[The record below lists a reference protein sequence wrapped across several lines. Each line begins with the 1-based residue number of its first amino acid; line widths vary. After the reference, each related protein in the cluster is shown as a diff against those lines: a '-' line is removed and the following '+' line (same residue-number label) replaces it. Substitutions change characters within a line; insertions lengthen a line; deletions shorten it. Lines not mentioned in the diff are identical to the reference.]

1 MDEDALIRNSLLRSL
16 ILPLCLIGLGCGD
29 PVAGRSGGS
38 EGRTEKERV
47 VWRGRLL
54 SAPID
59 RPQFTLRDTQGE
71 SYDFHERTSG
81 RVTLLF
87 FGYTSCPDVCPAHF
101 GQIASAMKTLD
112 SAFGDARKQID
123 VVFVGVDAPRDT
135 PEKVQQWLSHFDA
148 SFVGLVGEAEALA
161 AAQKAAAVPTAQ
173 RDPGGTEEAY
183 TVSHASFV
191 MLYTPD
197 DQAHLRYAFDT
208 DAEDWVHDLGS
219 LLRGRRP
226 S

>member
-1 MDEDALIRNSLLRSL
+1 MPRYRLLRWL
-16 ILPLCLIGLGCGD
+16 FLPFFLVGLGCGD
-29 PVAGRSGGS
+29 PVAGRSGGG
-38 EGRTEKERV
+38 EGGTETERV

-59 RPQFTLRDTQGE
+59 RPQFTLRDTRGE
-71 SYDFHERTSG
+71 SYAFHERTAG

-101 GQIASAMKTLD
+101 GQIATAMKTLD
-112 SAFGDARKQID
+112 GAFGDARERID

-135 PEKVQQWLSHFDA
+135 PEKVQQWLAHFDA
-148 SFVGLVGEAEALA
+148 SFVGLVGDPEELA
-161 AAQKAAAVPTAQ
+161 AAQRAAAVPSAR
-173 RDPGGTEEAY
+173 RDPGGTDEAY

-208 DAEDWVHDLGS
+208 DSDDWIHDLGF
-219 LLRGRRP
+219 LLRGGRP